1 MSDHEIHVHLT
12 PAQFLKYR
20 KGASFQLSNSQ
31 LKDTAGKHRV
41 DIHLG
46 KRDYKKLL
54 NAVKNGKGYRFSAK
68 NVTGGSLWD
77 TFKKGAQFVKD
88 NVDKDTVKSIL
99 KTGVDYAVPDDY
111 KDLAKSGVN
120 LGVDVGYGKVFFVF
134 CSTPPI
140 CF

>member
-54 NAVKNGKGYRFSAK
+54 NAVKNEKGYRFSAK
-68 NVTGGSLWD
+68 
-77 TFKKGAQFVKD
+77 K
-88 NVDKDTVKSIL
+88 I
-99 KTGVDYAVPDDY
+99 
-111 KDLAKSGVN
+111 
-120 LGVDVGYGKVFFVF
+120 
-134 CSTPPI
+134 
-140 CF
+140 